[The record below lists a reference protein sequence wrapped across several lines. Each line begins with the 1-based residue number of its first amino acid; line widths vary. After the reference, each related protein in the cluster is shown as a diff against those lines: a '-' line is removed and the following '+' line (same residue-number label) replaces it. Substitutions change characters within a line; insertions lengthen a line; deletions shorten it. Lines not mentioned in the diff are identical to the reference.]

1 MSNYKFYIGI
11 DPGVNTGICVWS
23 AEDKQIRTLRSA
35 KIHEAMQQVK
45 FMVASWPGRVFVRF
59 EDARQR
65 KWIPRQKNERAE
77 KGLWAGAGSVKRD
90 CTIWE
95 DYLTSIGVAFEMVA
109 PKNNKT
115 KVTADYFRK
124 LTGWTEKTNEHS
136 RDAGMLVFGK

>member
-1 MSNYKFYIGI
+1 MSYKYYIGI

-23 AEDKQIRTLRSA
+23 VSDKEIRILHSC
-35 KIHEAMQQVK
+35 KIHEAIITVK
-45 FMVASWPGRVFVRF
+45 SWTDAWPGKIFVRF

-95 DYLTSIGVAFEMVA
+95 DYLTSIGVPFEMVA
-109 PKNNKT
+109 PKNNRT
-115 KVTADYFRK
+115 KVTAEYFNK
-124 LTGWTEKTNEHS
+124 LTGWTGKTNEHA
-136 RDAGMLVFGK
+136 RDAGMLVIGK

>member
-1 MSNYKFYIGI
+1 MNYKYYIGI
-11 DPGVNTGICVWS
+11 DPGVNTGVCVWS
-23 AEDKQIRTLRSA
+23 VTDKEIMYLKSVS
-35 KIHEAMQQVK
+35 IHLAMEIVK
-45 FMVASWPGRVFVRF
+45 TWKELPGDIFVRF

-95 DYLTSIGVAFEMVA
+95 DYLSSIGVPFEMVA

-115 KVTADYFRK
+115 KVTAEYFKK
-124 LTGWTEKTNEHS
+124 LTGWTGKTNEHA
-136 RDAGMLVFGK
+136 RDSAMLVIGK

>member
-1 MSNYKFYIGI
+1 MTNYTYYIGI

-23 AEDKQIRTLRSA
+23 AADRHIRVIRSA
-35 KIHEAMQQVK
+35 KIHEAMNEVL
-45 FMVASWPGRVFVRF
+45 FWRTAWPGKVFVRF

-95 DYLTSIGVAFEMVA
+95 DYLTSIGVPFEMVA
-109 PKNNKT
+109 PKNNRT
-115 KVTADYFRK
+115 KVAADYFKK
-124 LTGWTEKTNEHS
+124 LTGWPDKTNEHS
-136 RDAGMLVFGK
+136 RDAGMLVVGK